1 MSNGLALV
9 PRDTNEAFQL
19 ATRAIA
25 SGLFA
30 QLRKPEEALVILM
43 MGAELGLGPMQALR
57 SIYVVSGKP
66 VLSADLLVALVRRS
80 GECASWRVVEST
92 DQRCEI
98 RTMRKG
104 ETQEEVCIWTM
115 ERAVKAGVTS
125 KPTWKNFPAQMLKAR
140 AAAELARQVYPDVG
154 IAGLYTPDEMESPQ
168 RVDVRVMS
176 PDECVPDPE
185 REAIQNEPARTV
197 EAAALEGAKAGTPL
211 PLSERLANAKTR
223 EDLVALR
230 PEVVALPSGS
240 SERKAIAAI
249 YSEKLAKFD
258 APKEQANG

>member
-1 MSNGLALV
+1 MSNTLALV
-9 PRDTNEAFQL
+9 PKDTNEAFQL

-57 SIYVVSGKP
+57 SIYVVSGKT

-92 DQRCEI
+92 DTRCEI
-98 RTMRKG
+98 RTTRKG
-104 ETQEEVCIWTM
+104 ESQEEVCIWTM

-154 IAGLYTPDEMESPQ
+154 IAGLYTRDEIEEPQ
-168 RVDVRVMS
+168 HVEVRVMS
-176 PDECVPDPE
+176 PDEYDPE
-185 REAIQNEPARTV
+185 REAIQAESEGPSLIDRIKSAQTLEELGKLRA
-197 EAAALEGAKAGTPL
+197 EAE
-211 PLSERLANAKTR
+211 
-223 EDLVALR
+223 
-230 PEVVALPSGS
+230 ALPRGS
-240 SERKAIAAI
+240 NERRVVSAAFKAR
-249 YSEKLAKFD
+249 
-258 APKEQANG
+258 KEELQPAEPFNG

>member
-1 MSNGLALV
+1 MSNTLALV
-9 PRDTNEAFQL
+9 PKDTNEAFQL

-57 SIYVVSGKP
+57 SIYVVSGKC

-92 DQRCEI
+92 DTRCEI
-98 RTMRKG
+98 RTTRKG
-104 ETQEEVCIWTM
+104 ESQEEVCIWTM

-154 IAGLYTPDEMESPQ
+154 IAGLYTRDEIEEPQ
-168 RVDVRVMS
+168 HVDVRVMS
-176 PDECVPDPE
+176 PDEYDPE
-185 REAIQNEPARTV
+185 REAIQA
-197 EAAALEGAKAGTPL
+197 EAEALAQRLRDATTREEVAALR
-211 PLSERLANAKTR
+211 SEI
-223 EDLVALR
+223 
-230 PEVVALPSGS
+230 VALPSGS
-240 SERKAIAAI
+240 SERRAMTAL
-249 YSEKLAKFD
+249 YSERLKKFD
-258 APKEQANG
+258 APKEPVNG

>member
-1 MSNGLALV
+1 MSNSLALV

-57 SIYVVSGKP
+57 SIYVVNGKP

-98 RTMRKG
+98 RTTRKG
-104 ETQEEVCIWTM
+104 ETQEEVCVWTM
-115 ERAVKAGVTS
+115 ERAIKAGVTN

-154 IAGLYTPDEMESPQ
+154 IAGLYTPDEMEQQPQ

-176 PDECVPDPE
+176 PDEYDPE
-185 REAIQNEPARTV
+185 REAIQAEAEGPSLIDRIKSAQTLEELGKLRAEAEALPRGSNERRV
-197 EAAALEGAKAGTPL
+197 VSGAF
-211 PLSERLANAKTR
+211 KTR
-223 EDLVALR
+223 KEELQPA
-230 PEVVALPSGS
+230 ES
-240 SERKAIAAI
+240 S
-249 YSEKLAKFD
+249 
-258 APKEQANG
+258 NG

>member
-1 MSNGLALV
+1 MSSALALV

-98 RTMRKG
+98 RTTRKG
-104 ETQEEVCIWTM
+104 ETQEETCVWTM
-115 ERAVKAGVTS
+115 ERAVKAGVTG

-168 RVDVRVMS
+168 QPQRVDVRVMS
-176 PDECVPDPE
+176 PDEYDPE
-185 REAIQNEPARTV
+185 REAIQAESEAPSQEPTLAQ
-197 EAAALEGAKAGTPL
+197 
-211 PLSERLANAKTR
+211 RLRDATTR
-223 EDLVALR
+223 EAVVALR
-230 PEVVALPSGS
+230 AEVAALPSGS
-240 SERKAIAAI
+240 SERKAMAAL
-249 YSEKLAKFD
+249 YSERLKKFD
-258 APKEQANG
+258 APKEPVNG

>member
-1 MSNGLALV
+1 MSNSLALV

-57 SIYVVSGKP
+57 SIYVVNGKP

-98 RTMRKG
+98 RTTRKG
-104 ETQEEVCIWTM
+104 ETQEEVCVWTM
-115 ERAVKAGVTS
+115 ERAIKAGVTN

-154 IAGLYTPDEMESPQ
+154 IERLYTPDEMESPQ

-176 PDECVPDPE
+176 PDEYDPE
-185 REAIQNEPARTV
+185 REAIQA
-197 EAAALEGAKAGTPL
+197 EAEGPSLVDRIKSAQTLEELGK
-211 PLSERLANAKTR
+211 
-223 EDLVALR
+223 LR
-230 PEVVALPSGS
+230 AEAEALPRGS
-240 SERKAIAAI
+240 NERRVVSAAF
-249 YSEKLAKFD
+249 KVR
-258 APKEQANG
+258 KEELQPAEPSNG

>member
-1 MSNGLALV
+1 MSNALALV

-104 ETQEEVCIWTM
+104 ETQEETCVWTM

-154 IAGLYTPDEMESPQ
+154 IAGLYTRDEIEDQPQ

-176 PDECVPDPE
+176 PDEYDPE
-185 REAIQNEPARTV
+185 REAIQAEAEGPSLIDRIKSAQTLEELGKLRAEAEALPRGSNERRV
-197 EAAALEGAKAGTPL
+197 VSAAF
-211 PLSERLANAKTR
+211 KTR
-223 EDLVALR
+223 KEELQPA
-230 PEVVALPSGS
+230 ES
-240 SERKAIAAI
+240 S
-249 YSEKLAKFD
+249 
-258 APKEQANG
+258 NG

>member
-1 MSNGLALV
+1 MSNSLALV

-43 MGAELGLGPMQALR
+43 MGAEIGLGPMQALR
-57 SIYVVSGKP
+57 SIYVVSGKT

-92 DQRCEI
+92 DTRCEI
-98 RTMRKG
+98 RTTRKG
-104 ETQEEVCIWTM
+104 ETQEETCVWTM
-115 ERAVKAGVTS
+115 ERAIKAGVTS

-154 IAGLYTPDEMESPQ
+154 IAGLYTRDEIEEPQ
-168 RVDVRVMS
+168 HVDVRVMS
-176 PDECVPDPE
+176 PDEYDPE
-185 REAIQNEPARTV
+185 REAIQAEAEAPSQEPTLAQRLRDATTREEV
-197 EAAALEGAKAGTPL
+197 AALR
-211 PLSERLANAKTR
+211 SEI
-223 EDLVALR
+223 
-230 PEVVALPSGS
+230 VALPSGS
-240 SERKAIAAI
+240 SERRAMTAL
-249 YSEKLAKFD
+249 YSERLKKFD
-258 APKEQANG
+258 APKEPVNG

>member
-1 MSNGLALV
+1 MSNTLALV
-9 PRDTNEAFQL
+9 PKDTNEAFQL

-57 SIYVVSGKP
+57 SIYVVSGKT

-92 DQRCEI
+92 DTRCEI
-98 RTMRKG
+98 RTTRKG
-104 ETQEEVCIWTM
+104 ESQEEVCIWTM

-154 IAGLYTPDEMESPQ
+154 IAGLYTRDEIEEPQ
-168 RVDVRVMS
+168 HVDVRVMS
-176 PDECVPDPE
+176 PDEYDPE
-185 REAIQNEPARTV
+185 REAIQA
-197 EAAALEGAKAGTPL
+197 EAEALAQRLRDATTREEVAALR
-211 PLSERLANAKTR
+211 SEI
-223 EDLVALR
+223 
-230 PEVVALPSGS
+230 VALPSGS
-240 SERKAIAAI
+240 SERRAMTAL
-249 YSEKLAKFD
+249 YSERLKKFD
-258 APKEQANG
+258 APKEPVNG

>member
-104 ETQEEVCIWTM
+104 ETQEETCVWTM

-154 IAGLYTPDEMESPQ
+154 IAGLYTRDEIEDQPQ

-176 PDECVPDPE
+176 PDEYDPE
-185 REAIQNEPARTV
+185 REAIQAEAEGPSLIDRIKSAQTLEELGKLRAEAEALPRGSNERRV
-197 EAAALEGAKAGTPL
+197 VSAAF
-211 PLSERLANAKTR
+211 KTR
-223 EDLVALR
+223 KEELQPA
-230 PEVVALPSGS
+230 ES
-240 SERKAIAAI
+240 S
-249 YSEKLAKFD
+249 
-258 APKEQANG
+258 NG

>member
-98 RTMRKG
+98 RTMRNG
-104 ETQEEVCIWTM
+104 ETQEETCVWTM

-154 IAGLYTPDEMESPQ
+154 IAGLYTRDEIEDQPQ

-176 PDECVPDPE
+176 PDEYDPE
-185 REAIQNEPARTV
+185 REAIQAEAEGPSLIDRIKSAQTLEELGKLRAEAEALPRGSNERRV
-197 EAAALEGAKAGTPL
+197 VSAAF
-211 PLSERLANAKTR
+211 KTR
-223 EDLVALR
+223 KEELQPA
-230 PEVVALPSGS
+230 ES
-240 SERKAIAAI
+240 S
-249 YSEKLAKFD
+249 
-258 APKEQANG
+258 NG

>member
-1 MSNGLALV
+1 MSNALALV

-19 ATRAIA
+19 ATRAIT

-57 SIYVVSGKP
+57 SIYVVSGKT

-98 RTMRKG
+98 RTTRKG
-104 ETQEEVCIWTM
+104 ETQEETCVWTM
-115 ERAVKAGVTS
+115 ERAIKAGVTS

-154 IAGLYTPDEMESPQ
+154 IAGLYTRDEIEDQPQ

-176 PDECVPDPE
+176 PDEYDPE
-185 REAIQNEPARTV
+185 REAIQA
-197 EAAALEGAKAGTPL
+197 EAEGPSLVDRIKSAQTLEELGK
-211 PLSERLANAKTR
+211 
-223 EDLVALR
+223 LR
-230 PEVVALPSGS
+230 AEAEALPRGS
-240 SERKAIAAI
+240 NERRVVSAAF
-249 YSEKLAKFD
+249 KVR
-258 APKEQANG
+258 KEELQPAEPSNG